1 MHNHPPPSE
10 WKISPRVLND
20 ISNAV
25 SRNSHITPKEVQ
37 KGLEMDYHSMEVSIA
52 AANIYRMR
60 TVVNKSR
67 KEIYKVDNEQVNPF
81 KIIAFF
87 PSIKSKIEL
96 SCTQQGLNTGAIDEM
111 VGKYQLDGDGAY
123 YFTRDSRFTFFNLHF
138 RLSIGLMQQQITPV
152 IITFYIY

>member
-1 MHNHPPPSE
+1 MVLNSQSSLQIHNHPPPSE

-37 KGLEMDYHSMEVSIA
+37 KGLEMDYHPMEVSIA

-67 KEIYKVDNEQVNPF
+67 KEIYIRLTMSK
-81 KIIAFF
+81 
-87 PSIKSKIEL
+87 SILLK
-96 SCTQQGLNTGAIDEM
+96 
-111 VGKYQLDGDGAY
+111 
-123 YFTRDSRFTFFNLHF
+123 
-138 RLSIGLMQQQITPV
+138 
-152 IITFYIY
+152 

>member
-1 MHNHPPPSE
+1 MLCQEIPTSHLKKYKKV
-10 WKISPRVLND
+10 WKWIIIQWKYQLL
-20 ISNAV
+20 
-25 SRNSHITPKEVQ
+25 Q
-37 KGLEMDYHSMEVSIA
+37 L
-52 AANIYRMR
+52 IY
-60 TVVNKSR
+60 TECELSVVNKSR

-87 PSIKSKIEL
+87 PSIKSKIDL
-96 SCTQQGLNTGAIDEM
+96 SCTQQGLDTGAIDEM

-152 IITFYIY
+152 IITFCIY